1 MSENRVQFNTIVSNQ
16 LPAYVRE
23 DFPLVESFL
32 ESYYRGQE
40 YQGGPVD
47 LIQNIDKYIKVD
59 NTTNLSSEI
68 ILDGDIDFDD
78 TTINVS
84 TSKSPTGT
92 DGFPDSYGLIQ
103 IDDEIITYTGKTSF
117 SFTGCIRG
125 FAGITSYRSEIFSEE
140 VVFNTTSAEDHDSG
154 ATIKNLSVLFLK
166 DFLVK
171 TKHQILPGFEERSRD
186 RDWETFHFYKT

>member
-47 LIQNIDKYIKVD
+47 LIQNIDKYTKVD

-84 TSKSPTGT
+84 TS
-92 DGFPDSYGLIQ
+92 
-103 IDDEIITYTGKTSF
+103 
-117 SFTGCIRG
+117 
-125 FAGITSYRSEIFSEE
+125 
-140 VVFNTTSAEDHDSG
+140 
-154 ATIKNLSVLFLK
+154 NLLQNRWISWFLW
-166 DFLVK
+166 
-171 TKHQILPGFEERSRD
+171 I
-186 RDWETFHFYKT
+186 